1 MSLAEAAARRP
12 SGALVAPAELAR
24 RARVMFG
31 APARELWTALL
42 PLLEKR
48 SSSSSAFS
56 PAGGARP
63 TPSQAEATVRRTE
76 ALMALGATSVL
87 MLALFPQAEEL
98 RHGALTAYAVALL
111 GCAAVLL
118 SPAVAEHARLAARR
132 QIQGASNAVLRWAGL
147 TCIFFCCV
155 IAAGVR
161 AVENSLFLLLP
172 FMVGVWAV
180 SLSMLAAR
188 DPPTLPLMWAPEGHD
203 GGVVVVNVTAPPAA
217 HGVAA

>member
-12 SGALVAPAELAR
+12 AGALVALAEHAR
-24 RARVMFG
+24 RARVIFA
-31 APARELWTALL
+31 APALV

-48 SSSSSAFS
+48 SSSSPAFS

-63 TPSQAEATVRRTE
+63 TPSQAEATVRRTG

-87 MLALFPQAEEL
+87 IPQAEEL
-98 RHGALTAYAVALL
+98 RHGALAAYAVALL

>member
-12 SGALVAPAELAR
+12 AGALVALAEHAR
-24 RARVMFG
+24 RARVIFA
-31 APARELWTALL
+31 APALV

-48 SSSSSAFS
+48 SSSSPAFS

-63 TPSQAEATVRRTE
+63 TPSQAEATVRRTG

-87 MLALFPQAEEL
+87 MLAQAEEL
-98 RHGALTAYAVALL
+98 RHGALAAYAVALL

-118 SPAVAEHARLAARR
+118 SPAVAERARLAARE
-132 QIQGASNAVLRWAGL
+132 IQGVLRWAGFA
-147 TCIFFCCV
+147 CIFFCCV
-155 IAAGVR
+155 IVADVR
-161 AVENSLFLLLP
+161 AAENSLLFLFLP
-172 FMVGVWAV
+172 FLVGVWTV
-180 SLSMLAAR
+180 SLSMLAAG
-188 DPPTLPLMWAPEGHD
+188 DAPTLPLWAPEGHD